1 MARRHLPELRRSI
14 SRVLVVGSGPAGV
27 ACATALLDRGAQVT
41 MLDAGLELD
50 PGRRSQ
56 LADLQSVAFTSWDEP
71 SLRFLREGV
80 EVRGGGIPLK
90 LAYGSD
96 FPYRDPIDQPITA
109 VGVHAKSS
117 FARGGLSNVWGAS
130 VLPYRTDDLS
140 GWPITTEDL
149 APHYR
154 AVLQMMPFSGRHD
167 GLEEHFPLYH
177 DQPGML
183 ASSSQAA
190 SLLHDLE
197 ANESHLT
204 AHGMRFGTARLALQ
218 SDVTEGKPA
227 CVYCGKCVYGC
238 PYEFIY
244 NSSHTLERL
253 RRNHAFTYRPGV
265 VVERLQEIAS
275 QVHVTGRTL
284 DDGGPFETKAD
295 KAFLAGGVFS
305 TARVMLASLEAFE
318 FPIHAVDNCYFLL
331 PLLRYQSQA
340 GVSDEP
346 LYTLAQVFI
355 ELLDPGT
362 QTVHLQVYTYNELFK
377 RSLGPLNWMLP
388 GPVKRSLLGRL
399 LLIQG
404 YLHSDLSARIQITLR
419 HGTGNN
425 PPTLALARVENPRT
439 RPALKALRR
448 RLWAERSSMKAFPIS
463 PAMRVGEPGR
473 GFHTGGTFPMR
484 LTPHALE
491 VDVLGRPPE
500 FTNVHLVDASVFP
513 SLPATTITLSVM
525 ANAHRIGAEALA

>member
-1 MARRHLPELRRSI
+1 MARRHLSELRRSI
-14 SRVLVVGSGPAGV
+14 SRILVVGSGPAGV
-27 ACATALLDRGAQVT
+27 ACATALLDQGAQVT
-41 MLDAGLELD
+41 MLDAGLELE
-50 PGRRSQ
+50 PSRRSQ

-80 EVRGGGIPLK
+80 GVSGGGIPLK

-109 VGVHAKSS
+109 TGVHAKSS

-130 VLPYRTDDLS
+130 VLPYRTDDMR
-140 GWPITTEDL
+140 GWPITADDL

-154 AVLQMMPFSGRHD
+154 AALKMMPFSGRHD
-167 GLEEHFPLYH
+167 GLEQHFPLYH
-177 DQPGML
+177 DQPGTL
-183 ASSSQAA
+183 ASSNQAA

-197 ANESHLT
+197 LSEPAVT
-204 AHGMRFGTARLALQ
+204 ARGMRFGAARLALQ
-218 SDVTEGKPA
+218 SDVTDGRPA

-244 NSSHTLERL
+244 NSSQSVERL
-253 RRNHAFTYRPGV
+253 RTNHAFTYRSGI

-275 QVHVTGRTL
+275 RVKVTGRTL
-284 DDGGPFETKAD
+284 DDNAAFEIQAD

-305 TARVMLASLEAFE
+305 TARIMLASLEAFE

-340 GVSDEP
+340 AVSEEP

-355 ELLDPGT
+355 ELFDPGM
-362 QTVHLQVYTYNELFK
+362 QTVHLQVYTYNELFM
-377 RSLGPLNWMLP
+377 RSLGPLRLLLP
-388 GPVKRSLLGRL
+388 GPARRSLLGRL

-404 YLHSDLSARIQITLR
+404 YLHSDLSARIEITLR
-419 HGTGNN
+419 RGIGNN
-425 PPTLALARVENPRT
+425 PPTLALARDENPRT

-448 RLWAERSSMKAFPIS
+448 RLWGERNSMKAFPFS

-491 VDVLGRPPE
+491 VDVLGRASE

-525 ANAHRIGAEALA
+525 ANAHRIGAAALA